1 MSLRGCARARKVI
14 GKPHGVVPLGIN
26 RSQGGVDQLVHAA
39 SHVAAEV
46 LWLLANRV
54 QRLQTSVEGYDETAA
69 CESSGKSGAMAPVAP
84 ATGRND
90 AADHFIGAITACTL
104 GPPGAK
110 HELE

>member
-1 MSLRGCARARKVI
+1 MSLQGCTCACKVI

-26 RSQGGVDQLVHAA
+26 RSEGGVDQLVHAA
-39 SHVAAEV
+39 SYVAAEV

-54 QRLQTSVEGYDETAA
+54 QRLQTSVEGCDEAGAYDN
-69 CESSGKSGAMAPVAP
+69 SGKSGATAPVAP

-104 GPPGAK
+104 GSAK